1 MSFLVLKAYL
11 KLIYFDLYLARG
23 NFAALYDKVRNYPVG
38 ARTPEPD
45 ADRTHQ
51 LCHRHGLH
59 LVLEGSALPATLRG
73 HSMSAQEVRRAG
85 TDGHRRATDAVQG
98 PRVGR
103 SRWPRRQR

>member
-23 NFAALYDKVRNYPVG
+23 DFAALYDKVRKLSSKSEHVR
-38 ARTPEPD
+38 ARC
-45 ADRTHQ
+45 DRMHQ

-85 TDGHRRATDAVQG
+85 TDGHRCATDAVQG
-98 PRVGR
+98 TRMGR
-103 SRWPRRQR
+103 S